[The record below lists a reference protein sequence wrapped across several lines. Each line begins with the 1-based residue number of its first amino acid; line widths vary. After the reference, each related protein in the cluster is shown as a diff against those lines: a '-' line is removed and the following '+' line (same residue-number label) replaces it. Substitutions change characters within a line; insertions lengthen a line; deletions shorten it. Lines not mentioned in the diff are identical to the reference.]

1 MISDILVKYF
11 FRLSMSHHT
20 LSDLTPKNTLTS
32 PSDHHSVAVV
42 QDVSRERTPKR
53 VRAAAET
60 NPTKR
65 RPIIT
70 VLILNKYQNGII
82 FWLILLHVVVRTD
95 KVIWGS
101 MCSWRQKIVRF
112 SSSYWSISVVSM
124 VVLSLYAQILGF
136 WTTRSVRVCM
146 VAFAIFWGPR
156 PLYNWESK

>member
-1 MISDILVKYF
+1 MRNEDEANLWSADLFLYEDTMSSHFKDRINRYFDRQYDIGHLVKYF

-53 VRAAAET
+53 ARAAAEM

-82 FWLILLHVVVRTD
+82 LCLILLHVVCGSCVGNY
-95 KVIWGS
+95 KVI
-101 MCSWRQKIVRF
+101 
-112 SSSYWSISVVSM
+112 
-124 VVLSLYAQILGF
+124 
-136 WTTRSVRVCM
+136 
-146 VAFAIFWGPR
+146 
-156 PLYNWESK
+156 

>member
-1 MISDILVKYF
+1 
-11 FRLSMSHHT
+11 MSHHT
-20 LSDLTPKNTLTS
+20 LLDLTPKNTLTS

-82 FWLILLHVVVRTD
+82 LCLIVLHVVYRSCVGNY
-95 KVIWGS
+95 KVI
-101 MCSWRQKIVRF
+101 
-112 SSSYWSISVVSM
+112 
-124 VVLSLYAQILGF
+124 
-136 WTTRSVRVCM
+136 
-146 VAFAIFWGPR
+146 
-156 PLYNWESK
+156 